1 MRRSRWTHK
10 QRVTSMRTAPG
21 APMSPTAL
29 MRRVRHTG
37 SVDSQGLQAQH
48 GEMVHSSLTPPC
60 LSPQSSHPIPTPN
73 GIRDNQTSSQLH
85 DTTASTPAESIILR
99 SDISLLRRK
108 ARTPSRSPDSIV
120 NATLSPEGDV
130 SSRGVTPPEAVLDG
144 RNARGNEVSRALDG
158 SIACT
163 PDILSQ
169 QSSTSPAGAQISHS
183 GVSLS
188 GHSGRARSRRSQA
201 LREARQPIISRTN
214 PLEGEHTSKRL
225 FVATEEE
232 RNARRKMETELL
244 AEAGSRQSSQQ
255 SGTGNIVQN
264 TGTQAELVR
273 SPNEKVH
280 PTKLTYQFRPFGEGS
295 TVQTLSRDQGGH
307 KRNVFDVDSD
317 DKEHDTSL
325 RAKLRRKRDNEESA
339 LASEHDTTPD
349 RQEMPPAS
357 SMDQH
362 FRRTNMLMSLSLPS
376 TINGV
381 TSQIQ
386 SVLGTSSNTS
396 HRRTHGHHVMFRS
409 QNSIQTRNFEKMC
422 ARGDLCLGAEGH
434 QELTIDHN
442 DHRQYCYY
450 AKTQKGARGPSR
462 ARTP

>member
-1 MRRSRWTHK
+1 MGLAHCTCSTETKCIQENKQHLVRAHWSQANVLLQLILQQKVPRQDMHCCMRF
-10 QRVTSMRTAPG
+10 P
-21 APMSPTAL
+21 P
-29 MRRVRHTG
+29 
-37 SVDSQGLQAQH
+37 
-48 GEMVHSSLTPPC
+48 LTRLAC
-60 LSPQSSHPIPTPN
+60 SSHHSCRVYCTYQHPHL
-73 GIRDNQTSSQLH
+73 DLSSVRFTRHFIITCLRTHLH
-85 DTTASTPAESIILR
+85 TAASW
-99 SDISLLRRK
+99 SDM
-108 ARTPSRSPDSIV
+108 
-120 NATLSPEGDV
+120 
-130 SSRGVTPPEAVLDG
+130 
-144 RNARGNEVSRALDG
+144 
-158 SIACT
+158 CT
-163 PDILSQ
+163 ETYPYMK
-169 QSSTSPAGAQISHS
+169 STSP
-183 GVSLS
+183 
-188 GHSGRARSRRSQA
+188 
-201 LREARQPIISRTN
+201 
-214 PLEGEHTSKRL
+214 
-225 FVATEEE
+225 F
-232 RNARRKMETELL
+232 
-244 AEAGSRQSSQQ
+244 SQQ
-255 SGTGNIVQN
+255 SGIGNIVQN
-264 TGTQAELVR
+264 TGIQAELVR
-273 SPNEKVH
+273 SPNEMVH
-280 PTKLTYQFRPFGEGS
+280 PTKLTYQFTPFGEGS
-295 TVQTLSRDQGGH
+295 TVQTSSRDQGGH

-381 TSQIQ
+381 TSQTQ